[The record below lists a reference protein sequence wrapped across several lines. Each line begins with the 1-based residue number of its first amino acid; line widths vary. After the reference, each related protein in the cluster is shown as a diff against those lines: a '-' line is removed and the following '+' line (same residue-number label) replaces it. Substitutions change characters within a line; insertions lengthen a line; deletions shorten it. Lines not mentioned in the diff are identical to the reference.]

1 MTYVRKWDFMT
12 HSYGDPE
19 QLPAEWHTPM
29 VADRMDEIINCACCG
44 KKLIFGDSFTSMIIC
59 DMSGA
64 FGYPVCEKCYEK
76 EWKERRDAQLFDN
89 TDDMKPISIDKEESW
104 N

>member
-1 MTYVRKWDFMT
+1 MTYVRKWNFFT

-44 KKLIFGDSFTSMIIC
+44 KEVAFGDCFTSRKIFGVNGI
-59 DMSGA
+59 
-64 FGYPVCEKCYEK
+64 FGFPVCGDCYEK
-76 EWKERRDAQLFDN
+76 EWTEWIAAKIFEA
-89 TDDMKPISIDKEESW
+89 TEKSE
-104 N
+104 